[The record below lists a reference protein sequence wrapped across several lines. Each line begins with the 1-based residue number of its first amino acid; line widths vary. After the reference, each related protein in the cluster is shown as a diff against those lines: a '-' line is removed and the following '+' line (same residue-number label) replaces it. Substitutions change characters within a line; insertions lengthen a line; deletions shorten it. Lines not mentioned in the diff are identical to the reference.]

1 MKFDSETVEMV
12 MQDFLKRQKKLF
24 MNEVYENFMASSTH
38 CYQEPPFVK
47 LTRDSFND
55 YINRV
60 YEESHYKRYIRLPE
74 PLKNFIKCRSV
85 VGEVVSEEISDIK
98 RDTHKYFMSLI
109 GGDRK

>member
-24 MNEVYENFMASSTH
+24 MNKVYENFMTSSTH
-38 CYQEPPFVK
+38 
-47 LTRDSFND
+47 ND

-60 YEESHYKRYIRLPE
+60 YEESHYKKYIRLPE
-74 PLKNFIKCRSV
+74 PLKNFIDCRSL

-98 RDTHKYFMSLI
+98 RNTHKYFMSLI
-109 GGDRK
+109 GGDI

>member
-38 CYQEPPFVK
+38 YCQEPLFTQ
-47 LTRDSFND
+47 LTKDSLNE

-60 YEESHYKRYIRLPE
+60 YEESHYKKYIRLPE
-74 PLKNFIKCRSV
+74 PLKNYLDCRSV
-85 VGEVVSEEISDIK
+85 VREVVSEDISDIK

-109 GGDRK
+109 GR